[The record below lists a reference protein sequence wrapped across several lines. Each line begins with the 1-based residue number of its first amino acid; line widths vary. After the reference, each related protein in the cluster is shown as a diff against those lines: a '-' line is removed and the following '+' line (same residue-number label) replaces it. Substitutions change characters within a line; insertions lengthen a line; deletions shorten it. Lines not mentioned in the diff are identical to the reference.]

1 MAEVFQIVITNGG
14 EKDELSLSNILQQ
27 AGIKAE
33 ILKIDRT
40 SSELSSQPLPAKVL
54 DKEIAYPYRRRGRQE
69 LERERS
75 ILLNHCNSEPE
86 GNNVEHDRQCINVLK
101 RQIAINK
108 QHLQSNQE
116 LIFILQDIIQQQQR
130 EVEIVEQLKTKL
142 LRVLSHELRNPL
154 NLIIGYSQL
163 LLRQHYGRL
172 NRQQS
177 SIIEKVI
184 LGGRSLLK
192 SIDKMFD
199 LSQLEEDCLPLK
211 LEHFNL
217 LYLVEDV
224 IKELLPQ
231 AEKKQ
236 LTLHV
241 DCELN
246 NPFIRSDRLRLRQI
260 LINLVENGIK
270 FTEQGYVRVTVA
282 EVAKDAMNIR
292 VKDTGIGISSQLT
305 AQIFAKFWQADQ
317 SLKRQNQGLGLGLAL
332 VKNLVAM
339 MQGRITVESQL
350 GKGSTFTISLPRQL
364 TINHQQSTDERQ
376 KLSRKKD
383 FGSR

>member
-14 EKDELSLSNILQQ
+14 EKDELSLSNVLRQ

-33 ILKIDRT
+33 IIKLDQM
-40 SSELSSQPLPAKVL
+40 SSELGSQPLPAKAL
-54 DKEIAYPYRRRGRQE
+54 DKEIAHPDRNTWRHD
-69 LERERS
+69 LERDTS
-75 ILLNHCNSEPE
+75 LLPHHCNSELE
-86 GNNVEHDRQCINVLK
+86 GSNCEYDRQYINVLK

-142 LRVLSHELRNPL
+142 LRILSHELRNPL

-172 NRQQS
+172 NHQQS
-177 SIIEKVI
+177 SIVEKVI

-236 LTLHV
+236 LTLQV
-241 DCELN
+241 DCQSQ
-246 NPFIRSDRLRLRQI
+246 NPFIRSDRIRLRQI

-270 FTEQGYVRVTVA
+270 FTEQGYVQITITEITKNRLII
-282 EVAKDAMNIR
+282 K
-292 VKDTGIGISSQLT
+292 VKDTGIGIPPQLI
-305 AQIFAKFWQADQ
+305 AQIFDRFWQADQ
-317 SLKRQNQGLGLGLAL
+317 SLQRETQGLGLGLAL
-332 VKNLVAM
+332 VKNLSAM

-350 GKGSTFTISLPRQL
+350 GKGSTFAISLPRQL
-364 TINHQQSTDERQ
+364 TNNHQPLTDERRN
-376 KLSRKKD
+376 LSRKKD
-383 FGSR
+383 FSSR

>member
-14 EKDELSLSNILQQ
+14 EKDELSLSNVLRQ

-33 ILKIDRT
+33 IIKLDRM
-40 SSELSSQPLPAKVL
+40 SSELGSQPLPAKAL
-54 DKEIAYPYRRRGRQE
+54 DKEIAHPDRKTWRHD
-69 LERERS
+69 LERDTS
-75 ILLNHCNSEPE
+75 LLPNHCNSELE
-86 GNNVEHDRQCINVLK
+86 GSNGEYDRQHINVLK

-116 LIFILQDIIQQQQR
+116 LIFILQDIIQQQQQ
-130 EVEIVEQLKTKL
+130 EVEIVERLKTKL

-172 NRQQS
+172 NHQQS
-177 SIIEKVI
+177 SIVEKVI

-236 LTLHV
+236 LTLQV
-241 DCELN
+241 DCQSQ
-246 NPFIRSDRLRLRQI
+246 NPFIRSDRVRLRQI

-270 FTEQGYVRVTVA
+270 FTEQGYVQITIT
-282 EVAKDAMNIR
+282 EITKNHLIIK
-292 VKDTGIGISSQLT
+292 VKDTGIGIPPQLI
-305 AQIFAKFWQADQ
+305 AQIFDRFWQADQ
-317 SLKRQNQGLGLGLAL
+317 SLQRETQGLGLGLAL
-332 VKNLVAM
+332 VKNLSAM

-350 GKGSTFTISLPRQL
+350 GKGSTFAISLPRQL
-364 TINHQQSTDERQ
+364 TNNHQPLTDERRN
-376 KLSRKKD
+376 LSRKKD
-383 FGSR
+383 FSSR